1 MKNIILASASPR
13 RSEILE
19 NLRIPFTKRVS
30 TIDEQAFVLSDPI
43 ETVKQ
48 LAYEKVKSVIQ
59 SNTEDFIIIGADTIV
74 VYDNKILGKPQN
86 SEEAFKYLKLLSGK
100 KHSVFS
106 GIAMIWPALEIEFIS
121 FCETSVFMRPYN
133 DLEIEAYIRTKEP
146 LDKAGAYGIQ
156 GYGAALVDKID
167 GDYYNVVGLPIS
179 KLIEGF
185 HTLGVDYFD
194 SYHD

>member
-13 RSEILE
+13 RSEILQ
-19 NLRIPFTKRVS
+19 NLRIPFEKRVS
-30 TIDEQAFVLSDPI
+30 SIDEEAFTTKDPI
-43 ETVKQ
+43 ETVKR
-48 LAYEKVKSVIQ
+48 LAFEKAKSVVRD
-59 SNTEDFIIIGADTIV
+59 STEDGLIIGADTIV
-74 VYDNKILGKPQN
+74 VYNNEILGKPKN
-86 SEEAFKYLKLLSGK
+86 DEEALRYLKLLSGK
-100 KHSVFS
+100 KHYVYS
-106 GIAMIWPALEIEFIS
+106 GLSMLWPAQDKTFIDY
-121 FCETSVFMRPYN
+121 CETLVYMRDYN

-156 GYGAALVDKID
+156 GYGAALIEKID

-185 HTLGVDYFD
+185 QTLGVDYFD